1 MKFTRTS
8 YWLKVL
14 WNSFRRIGLK
24 HSKHN
29 KISFPIEIIS
39 HCLLR
44 YGSNVACWDYMSWT
58 FLWFLITLVEVTYYA
73 FHTFSF
79 HGCAN
84 RPCRSMDHLS
94 SPPSNLF
101 RVGYGWRIN
110 DHQWKNLLTH
120 LSVRMNST
128 STFTSVRICNFF
140 LSKLMICV
148 HTLFN
153 LRWHHTQDSAT
164 FQDPTR
170 HIHLHGF
177 GWDWI
182 RIW

>member
-1 MKFTRTS
+1 
-8 YWLKVL
+8 
-14 WNSFRRIGLK
+14 
-24 HSKHN
+24 
-29 KISFPIEIIS
+29 
-39 HCLLR
+39 
-44 YGSNVACWDYMSWT
+44 MSWT

-84 RPCRSMDHLS
+84 CPCRSMDHLS
-94 SPPSNLF
+94 SPPPNLF

-140 LSKLMICV
+140 FIKV
-148 HTLFN
+148 DDV
-153 LRWHHTQDSAT
+153 RAYT
-164 FQDPTR
+164 FQPQMTSHTGLRNFSGPHPTYS
-170 HIHLHGF
+170 LA
-177 GWDWI
+177 WI
-182 RIW
+182 GMGLDKNMVKNEGTMHKVLLLY